1 MKKTVLFLILGMVI
15 SVNAQFKNT
24 PSPFANIKSGMIR
37 QPASSFILGF
47 LNSENLRMNH
57 SFSLSYSSFGN
68 QGLALGIY
76 TNTLSYKFS
85 NKLNFFLQTSI
96 VSAPYSTLGKDFTN
110 RINGIYIRSARLNYQ
125 PTKNTAI
132 SIEFSN
138 DPTRY
143 YYNPYYLNSFPG
155 DPWYSLPMNNISR
168 K

>member
-1 MKKTVLFLILGMVI
+1 MKKLLLVLFLGTAFSLR
-15 SVNAQFKNT
+15 AQFKNT
-24 PSPFANIKSGMIR
+24 PSPFDNPDKGMIK
-37 QPASSFILGF
+37 QPTSSFILGF
-47 LNSENLRMNH
+47 LNPDNLSMHH

-68 QGLALGIY
+68 AGLALGIY
-76 TNTLSYKFS
+76 TNTLSYKLS

-96 VSAPYSTLGKDFTN
+96 VSAPYSSLGKNFTN
-110 RINGIYIRSARLNYQ
+110 QINGIYIRSARLNYH

-143 YYNPYYLNSFPG
+143 YYNPYYSNSYFG
-155 DPWYSLPMNNISR
+155 DPWYSLPMSNINR